1 MPLYKKLFQRFHEL
15 PDNLPT
21 DHYRSWILMNYACTM
36 GGVVHFLF
44 IFTFALVGVIPLSLW
59 NIISVVIWGFATYS
73 NFKGSMKSAMTLAN
87 FEIVMHACLC
97 TIIIGWTTGFHYHIL
112 VMPSILFL
120 TPFALPT
127 KIIASAINI
136 IFYSLLNYF
145 FKSFAPLMPLNS
157 ILVNVFNYTNITT
170 FGFILSYFAF
180 YYRAIVIEVEAKLEL
195 EHLKTNEALIERN
208 EILTQL
214 NEELVEAAEYVKSM
228 LPKPIK
234 EGPVKT
240 DWRFFPSTSL
250 GGDAFGY
257 HWIDGDHFAV
267 YLLDVSGHGVGAALL
282 SVSVLNALRSQ
293 TLPHADFK
301 NSKQV
306 LESLNRAFPGEE
318 NNDMFFT
325 IWYGVYK
332 KSTRELTYASGGHP
346 PAFLLGGNA
355 EGDSETT
362 LLRTPGYVIGGAPEA
377 TYERR
382 ECLVGEQNRLYIFS
396 DGVYEIEK
404 ADGSM
409 WRLQEFAD
417 FMNNVNSD
425 EQSILDNLH
434 RYAVNLKQLDN
445 FEDDFTI
452 VEVVFA

>member
-1 MPLYKKLFQRFHEL
+1 MPLYKKLFQRFHEP
-15 PDNLPT
+15 PDNLAT

-44 IFTFALVGVIPLSLW
+44 VFTFALVGVIPLSLL
-59 NIISVVIWGFATYS
+59 NIISVVIWVFATYL
-73 NFKGSMKSAMTLAN
+73 NLNGSMKSAMTLAN

-97 TIIIGWTTGFHYHIL
+97 TIIIGWATGYHYHIL

-120 TPFALPT
+120 TPLALPI
-127 KIIASAINI
+127 KIIASVINI

-145 FKSFAPLMPLNS
+145 FQDVAPLIPLNS
-157 ILVNVFNYTNITT
+157 IFVNVFNYTNIAT

-180 YYRAIVIEVEAKLEL
+180 YYRVIVIEVEAKLAL
-195 EHLKTNEALIERN
+195 EHLKTNDALTERN
-208 EILTQL
+208 KILTQL

-257 HWIDGDHFAV
+257 HWIDEDHFAV

-282 SVSVLNALRSQ
+282 SVSVMNALRSQ

-346 PAFLLGGNA
+346 PALLLGGNA
-355 EGDSETT
+355 EGDSEMK
-362 LLRTPGYVIGGAPEA
+362 LLRTPGYVIGGAPEI
-377 TYERR
+377 TYEKR
-382 ECLVGEQNRLYIFS
+382 ECLVGKQNRLYIFS
-396 DGVYEIEK
+396 DGVYEVEK

-417 FMNNVNSD
+417 FMNNVKSD
-425 EQSILDNLH
+425 EQSILDHLH
-434 RYAVNLKQLDN
+434 RYGVNLKQSDN

-452 VEVVFA
+452 VEVAFT